1 MVFYRR
7 NRLAGGTYFFT
18 VALRDRRAS
27 TLVEHIGDLRA
38 AARRAMRKKPWTI
51 EAWVVLPEHL
61 HALWTLPPG
70 AADYSR
76 RWQLI
81 EADFTHRLVKSGVN
95 VECGRRGEYRLWQSR
110 FWEHTIQDETDLAQ
124 HADYIHDNPVKY
136 GWVTHV
142 AD

>member
-1 MVFYRR
+1 
-7 NRLAGGTYFFT
+7 
-18 VALRDRRAS
+18 
-27 TLVEHIGDLRA
+27 
-38 AARRAMRKKPWTI
+38 
-51 EAWVVLPEHL
+51 
-61 HALWTLPPG
+61 
-70 AADYSR
+70 
-76 RWQLI
+76 
-81 EADFTHRLVKSGVN
+81 VN